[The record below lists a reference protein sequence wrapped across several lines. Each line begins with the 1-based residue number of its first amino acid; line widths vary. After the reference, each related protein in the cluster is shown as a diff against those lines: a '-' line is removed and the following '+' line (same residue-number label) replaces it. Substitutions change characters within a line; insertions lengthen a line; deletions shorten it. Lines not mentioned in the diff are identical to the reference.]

1 MEITSDPSRSGAA
14 LGFVPL
20 RTTDVLLLCGAT
32 IKQAQI
38 NDPTASL
45 VFRLAAGSRMAR
57 QKELESPTF
66 RLGGGRSIQ
75 LSYWRISVFGRR

>member
-1 MEITSDPSRSGAA
+1 MEITSDPNRSGAA

-20 RTTDVLLLCGAT
+20 RTTDMLLLCGAT
-32 IKQAQI
+32 IRKAK

-45 VFRLAAGSRMAR
+45 VFRLAAGSHMAR

-66 RLGGGRSIQ
+66 RLGVW
-75 LSYWRISVFGRR
+75 LTM